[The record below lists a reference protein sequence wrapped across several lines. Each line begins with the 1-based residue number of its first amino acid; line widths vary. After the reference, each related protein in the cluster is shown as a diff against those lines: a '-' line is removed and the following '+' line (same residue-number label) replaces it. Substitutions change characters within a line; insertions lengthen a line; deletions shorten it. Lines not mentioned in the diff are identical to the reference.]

1 MGLYTVIP
9 REALEMGC
17 IFHELFL
24 QDHRI
29 PCLKE
34 TKAVISE
41 VCKGTFAA
49 TQESQRL
56 ILLDLINLL
65 ILLCEHIGFILK
77 LFRLCSSL

>member
-34 TKAVISE
+34 TKAVIYQRSVKE
-41 VCKGTFAA
+41 LLLQHKKAKG
-49 TQESQRL
+49 
-56 ILLDLINLL
+56 
-65 ILLCEHIGFILK
+65 
-77 LFRLCSSL
+77 